1 MHYRRSYLTLII
13 LLLILIGLWVL
24 NISLGTVHIPF
35 REVLKILFGQ
45 EVSTSSWE
53 TIVLELRL
61 PRSVTAIVV
70 GAGLSLAGLLMQTY
84 FRNPMAGPS
93 VLGISSGASLGV
105 ALFLMGSG
113 VFGFHFIHK
122 IGLVLSAVIGALAVL
137 LLIVVLSLRLKNNLS
152 ILIIGLMLG
161 ALTSS
166 IVGVLSYF
174 STSEQIRTYVLWN
187 LGSLGHVNW
196 PGIWLMVLLVIV
208 AFGLIFLKAKALNTL
223 LLGETFAKSVGV
235 STEQLTYIILAITGI
250 IVGVITAYVGP
261 IAFVG
266 LAVPHIARLV
276 LKTSDHKILL
286 PAVLLLGSIVLLFC
300 DLLAQLPFYE
310 RVIPINSVT
319 SLIGAPIVIYLIL
332 KQRHYDF

>member
-1 MHYRRSYLTLII
+1 M
-13 LLLILIGLWVL
+13 LLGIWVI
-24 NISLGTVHIPF
+24 NISLGSVHIPF
-35 REVLKILFGQ
+35 RDVIKILFGQ
-45 EVSTSSWE
+45 ETLNPTWE
-53 TIVLELRL
+53 TIVLQLRL
-61 PRSVTAIVV
+61 PRSVTAVIV
-70 GAGLSLAGLLMQTY
+70 GAGLSFAGLLMQTY

-113 VFGFHFIHK
+113 FFGFHIMS
-122 IGLVLSAVIGALAVL
+122 GLGMVLSAVLGSIVVL
-137 LLIVVLSLRLKNNLS
+137 LLIVLLSVRLKNNLS

-174 STSEQIRTYVLWN
+174 STSEQIKTYVLWN
-187 LGSLGHVNW
+187 LGSLGHVDW
-196 PGIWLMVLLVIV
+196 KGIIVMILVVLIGFMLM
-208 AFGLIFLKAKALNTL
+208 FFKSNALNTL
-223 LLGETFAKSVGV
+223 LVGETFAKSVGV
-235 STEQLTYIILAITGI
+235 STEHLTYIILAITGV

-266 LAVPHIARLV
+266 LAVPHMARLV
-276 LKTSDHKILL
+276 LKTSDHKLLL
-286 PAVLLLGSIVLLFC
+286 PVVLLMGSIVLLVC